1 MMIDFASVKKAI
13 LNDGLARPPIGR
25 MYLGERLVWEYSRE
39 VVTFKN
45 VVYTPDNRWL
55 FTLKGGKIPRPVHYI
70 EVGEQR
76 YDIRLFTPIVSN
88 LSDHSRLQFTSNSDF
103 TQFMRRNGIDWY
115 FSKETDR
122 VRVIGG

>member
-39 VVTFKN
+39 VVTFETVTYN
-45 VVYTPDNRWL
+45 PYNRWL
-55 FTLKGGKIPRPVHYI
+55 FTLKGGKIPIPVHYI

-76 YDIRLFTPIVSN
+76 YDIRRFTPIVSN
-88 LSDHSRLQFTSNSDF
+88 LSDHSRLQFTSNIDF
-103 TQFMRRNGIDWY
+103 TQFMRRNGINWY
-115 FSKETDR
+115 YLKETDR